1 MASVKLTNAHR
12 DEILKRVLSH
22 AFKAEAEKLR
32 DEYAA
37 FAGAVYDDVFSA
49 SERKQMEAL
58 PQGWLPVDEDI
69 RVQIGSDYPYL
80 RFNGRHG
87 YHGFDYVEYKSSAET
102 SRRFPASKRGTTCK
116 VYEAA
121 HPMTVRY
128 RELENARD
136 DLRQRVESASAKTR
150 AALNRATTL
159 ARLVEGWP
167 EIEPFTTFIPTDR
180 PALPAIQ
187 TDVLNGLLDLP
198 VAENKDAA

>member
-12 DEILKRVLSH
+12 DEILKRVLAH
-22 AFKAEAEKLR
+22 AFKAEAEKIR
-32 DEYAA
+32 DDFAA
-37 FAGAVYDDVFSA
+37 LAGAVYDDVFSA
-49 SERKQMEAL
+49 AERKQMEAL
-58 PQGWLPVDEDI
+58 PQGWLPTDDDI
-69 RVQIGSDYPYL
+69 SVRLGSDYRYL
-80 RFNGRHG
+80 KFNGRNARV
-87 YHGFDYVEYKSSAET
+87 DDLVPCVPAKET
-102 SRRFPASKRGTTCK
+102 LRRFPASKISSCCK
-116 VYEAA
+116 VYEAS
-121 HPMTVRY
+121 HPLTVRF

-136 DLRQRVESASAKTR
+136 DLLLRVSDATAKTR

>member
-32 DEYAA
+32 DDFAA
-37 FAGAVYDDVFSA
+37 LAGAVYDDVFSA
-49 SERKQMEAL
+49 AERRQMEAL
-58 PQGWLPVDEDI
+58 PQGWLPTDDDI
-69 RVQIGSDYPYL
+69 NVQLGSDYRYL
-80 RFNGRHG
+80 RFNGRNARV
-87 YHGFDYVEYKSSAET
+87 DDLVACVPAKET
-102 SRRFPASKRGTTCK
+102 LRRFPASKKASCCK
-116 VYEAA
+116 VYEAS
-121 HPMTVRY
+121 HPLTVRF

-136 DLRQRVESASAKTR
+136 DLLLRVSDATAKTR

-198 VAENKDAA
+198 VVENKDAA